1 MASIPWKQW
10 KEYFLSIGDHIKCF
24 IKHLLC
30 LCEII
35 LKQVSDYNRIIVLES
50 GDDEMER
57 VIKER
62 AETSEREDDKEE
74 ISRTKVQ
81 VYNEI
86 TRPMI
91 DSLADPSKAVKVYIV
106 HCTHFLSSHWI
117 KAHSWFWKSV
127 HQSVGNAR
135 AVRDLKEHFQTVC
148 L

>member
-1 MASIPWKQW
+1 M
-10 KEYFLSIGDHIKCF
+10 
-24 IKHLLC
+24 C

-81 VYNEI
+81 VYDEN

-106 HCTHFLSSHWI
+106 HCTHFLPSH
-117 KAHSWFWKSV
+117 
-127 HQSVGNAR
+127 
-135 AVRDLKEHFQTVC
+135 
-148 L
+148 

>member
-1 MASIPWKQW
+1 MIIRAFYQKFIV
-10 KEYFLSIGDHIKCF
+10 LS
-24 IKHLLC
+24 
-30 LCEII
+30 EII

-81 VYNEI
+81 VYNEN

-91 DSLADPSKAVKVYIV
+91 DSLADPSKAVKVYY
-106 HCTHFLSSHWI
+106 CTLYSLSAFSL
-117 KAHSWFWKSV
+117 A
-127 HQSVGNAR
+127 
-135 AVRDLKEHFQTVC
+135 LKISAPMC
-148 L
+148 R

>member
-1 MASIPWKQW
+1 MIIRVFHQK
-10 KEYFLSIGDHIKCF
+10 FIVLS
-24 IKHLLC
+24 
-30 LCEII
+30 EII

-81 VYNEI
+81 VYNEN

-91 DSLADPSKAVKVYIV
+91 DSLADPSKAVKVCY
-106 HCTHFLSSHWI
+106 CTLYSLSAFSLALEI
-117 KAHSWFWKSV
+117 SAPMC
-127 HQSVGNAR
+127 R
-135 AVRDLKEHFQTVC
+135 
-148 L
+148 

>member
-1 MASIPWKQW
+1 MII
-10 KEYFLSIGDHIKCF
+10 LSVLSNIYCVCVKLF
-24 IKHLLC
+24 
-30 LCEII
+30 
-35 LKQVSDYNRIIVLES
+35 LKQVSDYNRIIVLEG

-81 VYNEI
+81 VYNEN

-106 HCTHFLSSHWI
+106 HCTHFLPSH
-117 KAHSWFWKSV
+117 
-127 HQSVGNAR
+127 
-135 AVRDLKEHFQTVC
+135 
-148 L
+148 

>member
-1 MASIPWKQW
+1 MIIRVFYQK
-10 KEYFLSIGDHIKCF
+10 FIVLS
-24 IKHLLC
+24 
-30 LCEII
+30 EII

-81 VYNEI
+81 VYNEN

-91 DSLADPSKAVKVYIV
+91 DSLADPSKAVKV
-106 HCTHFLSSHWI
+106 
-117 KAHSWFWKSV
+117 
-127 HQSVGNAR
+127 
-135 AVRDLKEHFQTVC
+135 
-148 L
+148 